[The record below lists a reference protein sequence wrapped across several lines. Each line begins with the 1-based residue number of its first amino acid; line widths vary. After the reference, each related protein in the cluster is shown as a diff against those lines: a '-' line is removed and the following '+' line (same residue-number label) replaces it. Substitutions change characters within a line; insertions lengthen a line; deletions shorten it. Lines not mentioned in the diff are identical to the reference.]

1 MSEHPASDATQAR
14 QDRITGRPPR
24 IPPMAP
30 EEFTEEMR
38 ESTRSLR
45 IAAGLPPE
53 APVPEYV
60 ATALRHPELY
70 RAHTALAILL
80 MSEGALTPRDRELAV
95 LRVGWLCGAPFEWGE
110 HVAMGKRVC
119 GFTTDEIEAL
129 TIGSDGPGWSASDRA
144 LIRAVEELIDDAMIS
159 DDSWAALSEGRDAQ
173 QLIELPLL
181 VAQYMGVAFLQN
193 ALRIRMLDGNV
204 GLSAR

>member
-1 MSEHPASDATQAR
+1 
-14 QDRITGRPPR
+14 
-24 IPPMAP
+24 
-30 EEFTEEMR
+30 
-38 ESTRSLR
+38 
-45 IAAGLPPE
+45 
-53 APVPEYV
+53 
-60 ATALRHPELY
+60 
-70 RAHTALAILL
+70 
-80 MSEGALTPRDRELAV
+80 
-95 LRVGWLCGAPFEWGE
+95 
-110 HVAMGKRVC
+110 MGKRVC
-119 GFTTDEIEAL
+119 GFTTDEIQAL
-129 TIGSDGPGWSASDRA
+129 TIGSDAPGWSASDRA